1 MSFTRLNGLVV
12 SDRLVWYKGWV
23 PRNGAPTRERI
34 LETAERL
41 VIDNGYAA
49 TSLDRVI
56 AESHSS
62 KGSFFH
68 HFASKDD
75 LARALVERYVAADIG
90 HLDAAV
96 AEVIAATDDPSERVI
111 RFLRIFEDTA
121 DELMAAQSSCLYV
134 SVLTERQLVERG
146 TSAQIEQAILA
157 WRDGL
162 ARLLADALPDSGE
175 LDLEAL
181 ADHVFVT
188 FEGAFLLCRATGDP
202 GHMRRQLRALRQL
215 AGALLAVRQ
224 LPER

>member
-1 MSFTRLNGLVV
+1 M
-12 SDRLVWYKGWV
+12 
-23 PRNGAPTRERI
+23 PRDGAPTRERI
-34 LETAERL
+34 LATAERL

-56 AESHSS
+56 AESRSS

-96 AEVIAATDDPSERVI
+96 AEVTTATADPADRVI
-111 RFLRIFEDTA
+111 RFLRVFEDSA

-146 TSAQIEQAILA
+146 TSAQIERAVVA

-162 ARLLADALPDSGE
+162 TRLLAEALPEPRDV
-175 LDLEAL
+175 DLAAL

-188 FEGAFLLCRATGDP
+188 FEGAFVLCRATGDAA
-202 GHMRRQLRALRQL
+202 HMRGQLRVLRQL
-215 AGALLAVRQ
+215 VETLLRG
-224 LPER
+224 R

>member
-1 MSFTRLNGLVV
+1 MPLIG
-12 SDRLVWYKGWV
+12 
-23 PRNGAPTRERI
+23 
-34 LETAERL
+34 
-41 VIDNGYAA
+41 
-49 TSLDRVI
+49 
-56 AESHSS
+56 
-62 KGSFFH
+62 GSCL
-68 HFASKDD
+68 D

-96 AEVIAATDDPSERVI
+96 AEVTATTTDPAERVI

-162 ARLLADALPDSGE
+162 ARLLADAMPDSGE
-175 LDLEAL
+175 LDLAAL

-188 FEGAFLLCRATGDP
+188 FEGAFVLCRATGDP

-215 AGALLAVRQ
+215 VTALLAVTRR
-224 LPER
+224 PER